1 MRDITLERPE
11 QYQDEARYRL
21 VEGGI
26 YQETA
31 EAGRLPEGMRDD
43 SYRMALS
50 FTTEEGEGQ
59 YPLEDV
65 LDRFLVHVEDVFVEA
80 PEPATAG
87 ARVVYGFGGDVADL
101 QGLATII
108 GKHVYNE
115 RFEEDGHGYVRLVVE

>member
-1 MRDITLERPE
+1 MQDITLERPE
-11 QYQDEARYRL
+11 QYQDEARYRH
-21 VEGGI
+21 VQDGI

-31 EAGRLPEGMRDD
+31 EAGGRPEGMRDD

-65 LDRFLVHVEDVFVEA
+65 LDRFLVHVEDVFVDA
-80 PEPATAG
+80 PQPAQAG
-87 ARVVYGFGGDVADL
+87 ARVVYGFGGDLDDL

-115 RFEEDGHGYVRLVVE
+115 RYEEDGEGYIRLVID